1 MLADFAGTKVPAI
14 LVLNMMDVM
23 IASKTG
29 KRAYTKFDRIAL
41 SLVRGKIIAIGI
53 ILGVFFAAMLFAG
66 IFGGLASVIIKLS
79 AGGVQSLL

>member
-41 SLVRGKIIAIGI
+41 SLVRGKGS
-53 ILGVFFAAMLFAG
+53 
-66 IFGGLASVIIKLS
+66 LAD
-79 AGGVQSLL
+79 